1 MSGKLVL
8 RRYWHW
14 VGLALA
20 AAMALIL
27 PSRVSQFELKREAL
41 VTEDRIRSQAHR
53 EAPKES
59 QE

>member
-41 VTEDRIRSQAHR
+41 VTEDRIRS
-53 EAPKES
+53 
-59 QE
+59 